1 MVSRLSSS
9 NVLSIETVKTLIDGL
24 CMENEETL
32 ADVYVGTLY
41 DLGNVRFRQMFNSW
55 GEMKKNTKV
64 GLFVIDEFHSLEDYW
79 SYREESFR
87 EIPYINFNVA
97 TKLLL
102 LSGTMGN
109 HGFEKCFKRIGL
121 NVSLT
126 NYLGDTDKV
135 YVYDE
140 IKDIPLD
147 KIIKYS
153 ELFKSSKQCK
163 ERAIEILDAFLKSSD
178 TNKAIV
184 ICGNVETAIFFSK
197 IYKN

>member
-1 MVSRLSSS
+1 
-9 NVLSIETVKTLIDGL
+9 
-24 CMENEETL
+24 
-32 ADVYVGTLY
+32 
-41 DLGNVRFRQMFNSW
+41 
-55 GEMKKNTKV
+55 MKKNTKV

-97 TKLLL
+97 TKLLV

-109 HGFEKCFKRIGL
+109 HGFEKCFKRVGL
-121 NVSLT
+121 NMSLT

-163 ERAIEILDAFLKSSD
+163 EMAIEILDAFLKFSG

-197 IYKN
+197 IYKNSALAYGDLETNQKSMNLQKFVDNPSVRLFFWNLFGRRGY